1 METFF
6 GHLGT
11 GGESFEDGA
20 GGAGQLFIV
29 GLLVLG
35 GARCMLL
42 ILLIDN
48 ENFVT

>member
-35 GARCMLL
+35 GARCMR
-42 ILLIDN
+42 
-48 ENFVT
+48 

>member
-11 GGESFEDGA
+11 GGEPFEDGA
-20 GGAGQLFIV
+20 GGAGHFFRV

-35 GARCMLL
+35 GARCMR
-42 ILLIDN
+42 
-48 ENFVT
+48 

>member
-35 GARCMLL
+35 VRCACADLV
-42 ILLIDN
+42 N
-48 ENFVT
+48 